1 VVAVLAGTPEP
12 ETRMARTY
20 SLLQYDIPER
30 RGEARVRNPSGTL
43 RRLAVRTSYS
53 VWVVPQD
60 RVPWGLLDGW
70 THAGVRWHLVPF
82 AAEAAEQILALATET
97 LRSQIAAI
105 QASADKSLRE
115 AGAKLER
122 DEAAHGPASTEAAHS
137 LYQRRAR
144 RICRRAERLLA
155 DAEAA
160 ARCFGMPAGELP
172 LGTARAAIRGL
183 QVAAQQRA
191 ALYAAMVHQVAGTR
205 LDAAA
210 NASDVPAEVLADFI
224 EENGLGD
231 MTGVRE
237 AFAPPAPTL
246 ALVGTAPS
254 GASSSEEGEGQAA

>member
-82 AAEAAEQILALATET
+82 AAEASEQILALATET

-105 QASADKSLRE
+105 QASADKSLQD
-115 AGAKLER
+115 AGAKLDG
-122 DEAAHGPASTEAAHS
+122 DEAAAHGPASTEAAHN

-160 ARCFGMPAGELP
+160 ARCFGMPVDELP
-172 LGTARAAIRGL
+172 LGAARAAIRGL

-191 ALYAAMVHQVAGTR
+191 ALYAAMAHQVVGTM
-205 LDAAA
+205 LEAAA
-210 NASDVPAEVLADFI
+210 GASDVPPEVLADFI

-237 AFAPPAPTL
+237 AFAPSAPA
-246 ALVGTAPS
+246 A
-254 GASSSEEGEGQAA
+254 EDQAA